1 MNRHAT
7 FTVYPAFNQDLK
19 EACIVF
25 LPPTAH
31 CNSSGEMGC
40 IESVT
45 SPKSSGQLPL
55 GSQT

>member
-1 MNRHAT
+1 MLHL
-7 FTVYPAFNQDLK
+7 YPAFNQDLK

-31 CNSSGEMGC
+31 HNSPGEMGF

-55 GSQT
+55 GTQT